1 MSKPAIEVR
10 VHGRGSVKDGDARR
24 EPELE
29 ARCDLCKA
37 TVDAVVSVGVAGP
50 PFACKSCLRERL
62 ESVTVALFLLKEPR
76 EAGLPWGKISG

>member
-10 VHGRGSVKDGDARR
+10 VHARGRVTDGDARQD
-24 EPELE
+24 PSVQ
-29 ARCDLCKA
+29 ARCELCGAA
-37 TVDAVVSVGVAGP
+37 TDAVVSVGAAGA

-76 EAGLPWGKISG
+76 ESGLPWGKISG